1 MKKFYT
7 ISPFQNPETMKEGV
21 VYTPENNPDLE
32 FGATSFPIIPVINA
46 YAQKGEQI
54 EIITI
59 TSKPTKEM
67 ENGAK
72 FDNAEKN
79 REIFIQ
85 SLEKLKEQK
94 GFTYHETPVTILF
107 SSDIDTQIDM
117 FSKLI
122 DTAADEDEI
131 YADIT
136 YGTKVMSQVL
146 TMSINYAYRLHS
158 NVTLGCIVY
167 GEVVHNPGEKKG
179 KIYDETSMSYMDEI
193 VRLMAETK
201 IKNPAEHIKKMLK

>member
-59 TSKPTKEM
+59 TSESTA
-67 ENGAK
+67 G

-79 REIFIQ
+79 KEIFIQ
-85 SLEKLKEQK
+85 SLEDLKKQK
-94 GFTYHETPVTILF
+94 GFTYHETPITIPF
-107 SSDIDTQIDM
+107 SSDIDTQIEM

-179 KIYDETSMSYMDEI
+179 KIYDETSMNYMDEI

-201 IKNPAEHIKKMLK
+201 IKNPTEHIKRMLK